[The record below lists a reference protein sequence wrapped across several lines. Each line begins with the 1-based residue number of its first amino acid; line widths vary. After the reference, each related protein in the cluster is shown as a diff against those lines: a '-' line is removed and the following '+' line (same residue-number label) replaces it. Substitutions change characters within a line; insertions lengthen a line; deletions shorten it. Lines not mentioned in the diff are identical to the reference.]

1 VTDHRLRGA
10 LGGADA
16 PGWYGAQTGLARL
29 TLRARSGLTVLL
41 LRGRTQDAAFAAGVE
56 SALGVP
62 LPQGT
67 GTTACGERIALLALG
82 PDEWLAAG
90 HLDADKIAA
99 LRACSS
105 AVTDVSHGRT
115 AIRVSGPTARDLLA
129 KGLPL
134 DLHASA
140 FPAGRCAQS
149 TLARCNVVVHCVDDA
164 PTYDLYVMRSYAR
177 SLWHF
182 LREAGEELGYEIP
195 APSA

>member
-1 VTDHRLRGA
+1 MTDHRLRGA
-10 LGGADA
+10 LSGADT

-29 TLRARSGLTVLL
+29 TLRARVGLTILL
-41 LRGRTQDAAFAAGVE
+41 LRGRTQDASFAAGVE
-56 SALGVP
+56 SALGLP

-67 GTTACGERIALLALG
+67 GTTTCGERIALLALG
-82 PDEWLAAG
+82 PDEWLATG
-90 HLDADKIAA
+90 HLAPDAVAA
-99 LRACSS
+99 LRARSS

-115 AIRVSGPTARDLLA
+115 AIRVSGTTARDLLA

-134 DLHASA
+134 DLHPSA

-164 PTYDLYVMRSYAR
+164 PTFDLYVMRSYAR

-182 LREAGEELGYEIP
+182 LCEAGKELGYEIV
-195 APSA
+195 APSV